1 LMFVMRHFA
10 GSFAHKLSPIG
21 LMWVSCLLA
30 SIGLYALSVANS
42 PITGLLAATIWG
54 VGVCYMWPTMLG
66 ITSER
71 FPRGGAFLIG
81 LTGSA
86 GGLSIYWVLPI
97 IGQIFDN
104 AKQEAARALGT
115 TYEALQAAALTNP
128 AAKASLESVKSQAY
142 GISFRS

>member
-1 LMFVMRHFA
+1 R
-10 GSFAHKLSPIG
+10 LSPIG

-30 SIGLYALSVANS
+30 SVGLYALSVAYS

-54 VGVCYMWPTMLG
+54 TGVCYMWPTMLG

-86 GGLSIYWVLPI
+86 GGLSIYFVLPK
-97 IGQIFDN
+97 IGQIFDA
-104 AKQEAARALGT
+104 AKQEAATKLGT
-115 TYEALQAAALTNP
+115 SFEALQTAAQTSP
-128 AAKASLESVKSQAY
+128 AAKASLDAVKSQAY
-142 GISFRS
+142 GISFR